1 MYKDVKEFRTDRKT
15 HIIKKKIAYNLL
27 LPKILS
33 LSEPTHRQLIYRNP
47 LDGLLAYS
55 DSQKNSLNIV
65 NSIDFSL
72 QYRSLF
78 I

>member
-1 MYKDVKEFRTDRKT
+1 MLKNLELTEKLILFL
-15 HIIKKKIAYNLL
+15 KKIKFCL
-27 LPKILS
+27 KI